1 MCCVVL
7 KRIYIY
13 MYISMIQ
20 LYSQCWACV
29 LACSPLALLTSSQQR
44 IKIDFRKNWR
54 WNAYTYNGNG
64 GKKCE
69 WNQNA
74 RATTTERKKTTR
86 WYVGWIDLNILLIP
100 IAVIMSWPKCAWLGG
115 CQSII
120 YLGLWESTMATTTTI
135 LKKKNASASDE
146 YFSIRSRNRVD
157 SAKLVACTTQHIT
170 ISCSIYS
177 SAYRISAKCVCVWVF
192 FSVHNWSKSSNK
204 RKETPFTI

>member
-74 RATTTERKKTTR
+74 RATTTERKKNHTLVR
-86 WYVGWIDLNILLIP
+86 WVNRF
-100 IAVIMSWPKCAWLGG
+100 
-115 CQSII
+115 
-120 YLGLWESTMATTTTI
+120 
-135 LKKKNASASDE
+135 E
-146 YFSIRSRNRVD
+146 YFTHSHSRDNEL
-157 SAKLVACTTQHIT
+157 AKMCLTRRLPKYYILGAL
-170 ISCSIYS
+170 
-177 SAYRISAKCVCVWVF
+177 RINDGNNNNNIEEKKCVSEWRVLF
-192 FSVHNWSKSSNK
+192 NSI
-204 RKETPFTI
+204 P